1 MPFGKNHVVI
11 LFMVKITNT
20 FLSKKKKITY
30 TCIFYITSLVAIIRK
45 SETQRLLILRI
56 VPVPIFI
63 CQLFVFLQYLG
74 FGNGLTAP
82 WTALSIWTLSYGE
95 QFTCVGPTYEFF
107 TPYFKS
113 AIYGFSSSC
122 CSLVSSNLLLFLF
135 PFDIYETTVKNVFVF

>member
-1 MPFGKNHVVI
+1 M
-11 LFMVKITNT
+11 
-20 FLSKKKKITY
+20 
-30 TCIFYITSLVAIIRK
+30 AIIRK

-135 PFDIYETTVKNVFVF
+135 PFDIYGNNSKKCICLLVLEFYNVFIRLLNLFLHFFK

>member
-82 WTALSIWTLSYGE
+82 
-95 QFTCVGPTYEFF
+95 
-107 TPYFKS
+107 
-113 AIYGFSSSC
+113 
-122 CSLVSSNLLLFLF
+122 
-135 PFDIYETTVKNVFVF
+135 